1 MPDFETSD
9 ARLCPPYVP
18 PAAEPVRFPLNFIH
32 MLDNYLKIIPE
43 QAYRE
48 PIAFAPGPPRMAF
61 ITGSEL
67 VKAVFLT
74 RQTEFPKGRLQKK
87 LLEPLYGGNMLAA
100 HGPDWRWQRTAATP
114 LFRYEE
120 LVQYGPA
127 ISAAALKTVEKW
139 HAAPAGAVHAIQNDM
154 MHATFEVIS
163 NILFAGGA
171 PDMIADIEKGHADY
185 YRGINWWAVYSLLGL
200 PHWLPR
206 PHGRL
211 MRGHER
217 RLRGAVTA
225 LVEAR
230 RGAAAGATDLIG
242 RMLAISDPESGR
254 VMTEELLVDNL
265 VGFLMAGYETTA
277 FSLTWTLYLI
287 SQSPEWETR
296 MREEIERV
304 AGAGPVTA
312 AQVASLTVVQQVLS
326 ESLRLYPSAPVIVR
340 DFHKDVELEGIK
352 IAAGTIGIIPIYAI
366 HRHRKLW
373 EDPDRFDPDR
383 FALDHISKRPRYHYM
398 PFGAGPRVCLGASL
412 AMIETT
418 IMLATFVRAAHF
430 EVERGFI
437 PQPVA
442 RMFLLPKN
450 GMPMRVTLRKVQ
462 S

>member
-1 MPDFETSD
+1 MSESASSAP
-9 ARLCPPYVP
+9 LYPPYVP
-18 PAAEPVRFPLNFIH
+18 PAAAPLRFPLNFIR

-61 ITGSEL
+61 ITGSDL
-67 VKAVFLT
+67 IKAVFLN

-100 HGPDWRWQRTAATP
+100 HGQDWRWQRTAATP

-120 LVQYGPA
+120 VLQYGPA
-127 ISAAALKTVEKW
+127 ISAAALRTVDKW
-139 HAAPAGAVHAIQNDM
+139 HASPPGTVHVIDNDM

-163 NILFAGGA
+163 KIMLAGGA
-171 PDMIADIEKGHADY
+171 PDMIADIEKGHRDY
-185 YRGINWWAVYSLLGL
+185 YRGFNWWAVYILLGL

-211 MRGHER
+211 MRAHER
-217 RLRGAVTA
+217 RLRGAVAA
-225 LVEAR
+225 LVRAR
-230 RGAAAGATDLIG
+230 RGAPAGTTDLIG

-265 VGFLMAGYETTA
+265 VGFLMAGYETMA
-277 FSLTWTLYLI
+277 FALTWTLYLI
-287 SQSPEWETR
+287 SQSPEWEAR

-312 AQVASLTVVQQVLS
+312 AQVSSLTVVQQVLS
-326 ESLRLYPSAPVIVR
+326 ESLRLYPSGPVIVR
-340 DFHKDVELEGIK
+340 DFPNDVELEGIK

-366 HRHRKLW
+366 HRHHRLW
-373 EDPDRFDPDR
+373 EDPNRFDPDR
-383 FALDHISKRPRYHYM
+383 FAPDRASNRPRYHYM
-398 PFGAGPRVCLGASL
+398 PFGAGPRVCLGSSL
-412 AMIETT
+412 ATIEAT
-418 IMLATFVRAAHF
+418 IMLATFVRAARF
-430 EVERGFI
+430 EVEPGFV

-442 RMFLLPKN
+442 RMFLLPRN
-450 GMPMRVTLRKVQ
+450 GMPMRVTVRKAERT
-462 S
+462 